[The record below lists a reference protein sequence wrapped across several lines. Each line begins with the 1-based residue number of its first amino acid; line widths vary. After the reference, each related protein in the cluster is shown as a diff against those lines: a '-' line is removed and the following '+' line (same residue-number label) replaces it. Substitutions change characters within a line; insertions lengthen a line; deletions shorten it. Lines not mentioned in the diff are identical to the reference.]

1 MKSLYKLFL
10 TIAIGSVVFIGGF
23 FYYHDSTRTLQQT
36 NMTTDSN
43 VNNQTFNHTHISII
57 GDTQK
62 VTNDRSGYMIVV
74 PSNWHVVE
82 EEGVIILNGLQEEVL
97 GSSGVSGTGCK
108 VVVVETEISNPK
120 EYFNSTCKND
130 PDCTSV
136 NMVKYNESIL
146 AVSKVGS
153 FMGSDLVE
161 YYLAPQYEGG
171 MYSRATFLCSDE
183 KGEKEMRD
191 RILNTFKRVGAK

>member
-1 MKSLYKLFL
+1 MKSLYKLLL
-10 TIAIGSVVFIGGF
+10 TIAIGSVVFVGGF
-23 FYYHDSTRTLQQT
+23 FVYHYNTPALQQT
-36 NMTTDSN
+36 NTIDN
-43 VNNQTFNHTHISII
+43 VVHEQTFEHIRVSIS
-57 GDTQK
+57 GDIQK
-62 VTNDRSGYMIVV
+62 IIDDRSSYTIIV
-74 PSNWHVVE
+74 PSDWRVVE
-82 EEGVIILNGLQEEVL
+82 DEDGVVLNGLEGEVP

-153 FMGSDLVE
+153 FMGSGLVE

-171 MYSRATFLCSDE
+171 TYNRATFLCSDE
-183 KGEKEMRD
+183 KGEKEIRD
-191 RILNTFKRVGAK
+191 RILDTFKRVGAK

>member
-1 MKSLYKLFL
+1 MKPLYKLLL
-10 TIAIGSVVFIGGF
+10 TIAIGSAVFVGGF
-23 FYYHDSTRTLQQT
+23 FYYHSNTPALQHT
-36 NMTTDSN
+36 NTIDN
-43 VNNQTFNHTHISII
+43 VVHEQTFEYIRVSVS

-62 VTNDRSGYMIVV
+62 IIDDRSSYTIVV
-74 PSNWHVVE
+74 PSDWRVVE
-82 EEGVIILNGLQEEVL
+82 EKDGVVLNGLEGEVL

-153 FMGSDLVE
+153 FMGSGFIE
-161 YYLAPQYEGG
+161 YYLAPQREGG
-171 MYSRATFLCSDE
+171 MYDRATFLCSDE
-183 KGEKEMRD
+183 NKENEMRD
-191 RILNTFKRVGAK
+191 KILDTFKRVNVK